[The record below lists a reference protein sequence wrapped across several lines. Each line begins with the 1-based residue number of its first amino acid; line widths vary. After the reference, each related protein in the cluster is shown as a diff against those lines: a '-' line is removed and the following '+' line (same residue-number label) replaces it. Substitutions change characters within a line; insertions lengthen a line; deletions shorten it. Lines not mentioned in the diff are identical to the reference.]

1 MQKIITW
8 LFICSLFLTGCG
20 GTSLTNN
27 QTAAEIPIPINPN
40 NEANTLLTPL
50 PDQHIT
56 PTTTPLV
63 IPSPTLTSVIRLGLQ
78 KPSGQVNILL
88 LGSDYRP
95 KLGYRTDVIMIL
107 SLNPEKGTATL
118 TSFPRDLYVN
128 IPGNGMN
135 RINASQEIGGFD
147 LTAATIKEN
156 FDVTV
161 DYYILTNFSGF
172 KDIVNALGGI
182 TVYAEYELTD
192 SCKLPQ
198 AVNKMCHIGVGN
210 NTMDGATA
218 LWYVRSRES
227 TNDFDRTRR
236 AQEVITAIFKK
247 AMSLDAI
254 DRGPELYDLFITS
267 VETNLPMDTILQLLP
282 LSAQLVANPSLV
294 KRYTIGPS
302 NVIHHIVPENGAW
315 VLIPDPISIG
325 ETIKEAF
332 YQ

>member
-1 MQKIITW
+1 M
-8 LFICSLFLTGCG
+8 TGCG
-20 GTSLTNN
+20 RASLS
-27 QTAAEIPIPINPN
+27 QKSPLVEIPSTINSNN
-40 NEANTLLTPL
+40 NEANTPLTLPL
-50 PDQHIT
+50 DQTLT
-56 PTTTPLV
+56 PTTTPNF
-63 IPSPTLTSVIRLGLQ
+63 IPSPTLTSVIRLGFQ

-128 IPGNGMN
+128 IPGYGMN

-172 KDIVNALGGI
+172 KDIVNVLGGV

-192 SCKLPQ
+192 TCKLPQ
-198 AVNKMCHIGVGN
+198 AVNKMCHIAAGN

-267 VETNLPMDTILQLLP
+267 VETNLSMDTVLQLLP
-282 LSAQLVANPSLV
+282 LSAQLASNPSMV
-294 KRYTIGPS
+294 KRYAIGPS
-302 NVIHHIVPENGAW
+302 NIINHVVPESGAM
-315 VLIPDPISIG
+315 VLIPDPISIS
-325 ETIKEAF
+325 EIIKEAF
-332 YQ
+332 FQ